1 MSRRNPY
8 SLHVHTQ
15 DVQRK
20 PLQPLVDLLG
30 GGTATVKLAKNKTAR
45 TAWDCMAKW

>member
-1 MSRRNPY
+1 MSRGNPY

-15 DVQRK
+15 DVQKK
-20 PLQPLVDLLG
+20 PLQPLVDLL